1 MTTKEANLWQNR
13 GILMVLLIFC
23 LTPLNLTAQENPT
36 MPLQMTLGDFD
47 VSSDWIYDDLDRG
60 IAQAKETGKP
70 LFVLFR

>member
-23 LTPLNLTAQENPT
+23 LTPLNLTAQ
-36 MPLQMTLGDFD
+36 
-47 VSSDWIYDDLDRG
+47 
-60 IAQAKETGKP
+60 AKETGKP